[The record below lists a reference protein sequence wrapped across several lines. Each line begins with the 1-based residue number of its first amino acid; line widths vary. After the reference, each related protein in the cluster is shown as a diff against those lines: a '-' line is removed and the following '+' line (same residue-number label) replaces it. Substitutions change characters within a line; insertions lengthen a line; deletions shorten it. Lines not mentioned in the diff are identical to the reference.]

1 MHASELALAQ
11 RQYLQRINDKLAV
24 IERHVK
30 REALDRIAQLDARVH
45 HPDDWL
51 SDYELELEVS
61 FWLREDDP
69 AFKEDD
75 DNILVTL
82 KESLKLTLKES
93 LKPLRDPADYFG
105 IDDGINHNAFQQ
117 RDGHPMQ
124 GEFHCWLYHC
134 LYDHTDLWFDDMLR
148 IGHIWVNMPVTYQ
161 HTSVVVEH
169 G

>member
-30 REALDRIAQLDARVH
+30 REALDLIAQLDARVH
-45 HPDDWL
+45 NPADWL

-61 FWLREDDP
+61 FWLRDDDP
-69 AFKEDD
+69 AYQEDD

-82 KESLKLTLKES
+82 KEYLTL
-93 LKPLRDPADYFG
+93 LRVPDYACG
-105 IDDGINHNAFQQ
+105 LDDGINHNAFQQ

-124 GEFHCWLYHC
+124 GEYHCWLYHC

-148 IGHIWVNMPVTYQ
+148 IGHIWVNMPVIYQ
-161 HTSVVVEH
+161 HACDVTA
-169 G
+169 

>member
-1 MHASELALAQ
+1 MKVIILGAGVTGVAAAW
-11 RQYLQRINDKLAV
+11 YLQRAGHEVTV
-24 IERHVK
+24 IERQVK
-30 REALDRIAQLDARVH
+30 REALALITALEARVH
-45 HPDDWL
+45 DPADWL

-82 KESLKLTLKES
+82 KEYLTL
-93 LKPLRDPADYFG
+93 LRTSAYECAL
-105 IDDGINHNAFQQ
+105 DDGMNHNPFQQ

-124 GEFHCWLYHC
+124 GECHCWLYHC

-148 IGHIWVNMPVTYQ
+148 IGHIWVNMPVIYQ
-161 HTSVVVEH
+161 HTCDLTA
-169 G
+169 